1 MKIRSNLYLVA
12 LATLSVWMNPA
23 WADAPTGDG
32 EIKTIKPVQAAPKPS
47 PKKEWNSLEVN
58 PAIAVKD
65 NAQKEIV
72 LPGVMKIQG
81 AALNALDFTRAR
93 TVQMNNGGSVSIYLS
108 STEPNRIQLPFTNP
122 HIIGTT
128 DVMIDKRAN
137 SNNIYVG
144 FRQGA
149 TKPVP
154 IFIETQ
160 DGNGPVLGL
169 QLIPKAI
176 SSQTIIVEDVAPR
189 STAEQT
195 KAAKSSEYI
204 TATQSLMETVGLGG
218 TPNGYSIVELNVPPI
233 AMNGLLVEVEKK
245 LSNRESDI
253 FIYKVTNPGPDA
265 TVVKEDEFDGDLVQ
279 AISIH
284 PKPSLKMGEATKVI
298 VIARKEKAKGQ

>member
-1 MKIRSNLYLVA
+1 MKIRSNFYLAA
-12 LATLSVWMNPA
+12 LAAISIWSNSA
-23 WADAPTGDG
+23 WADAPTADG
-32 EIKTIKPVQAAPKPS
+32 EIKPTKPPVATSKPIQ
-47 PKKEWNSLEVN
+47 KKEWNSLEVN
-58 PAIAVKD
+58 PAIAVKE

-81 AALNALDFTRAR
+81 ASVNALDFTRAR
-93 TVQMNNGGSVSIYLS
+93 TVQMSNGGSVSVYLS
-108 STEPNRIQLPFTNP
+108 ATEPNRIQLPFTNP

-137 SNNIYVG
+137 SNNIYIG
-144 FRQGA
+144 FKQGV

-160 DGNGPVLGL
+160 DANGPVLGL
-169 QLIPKAI
+169 QLIPKGI

-189 STAEQT
+189 FTAEQT

-204 TATQSLMETVGLGG
+204 ASTQSLMETVGLGG
-218 TPNGYSIVELNVPPI
+218 TPSGYSIVELNVPPI

-253 FIYKVTNPGPDA
+253 FIYRVTNPGPDS

-284 PKPSLKMGEATKVI
+284 PKPSLKMGEMTKVI